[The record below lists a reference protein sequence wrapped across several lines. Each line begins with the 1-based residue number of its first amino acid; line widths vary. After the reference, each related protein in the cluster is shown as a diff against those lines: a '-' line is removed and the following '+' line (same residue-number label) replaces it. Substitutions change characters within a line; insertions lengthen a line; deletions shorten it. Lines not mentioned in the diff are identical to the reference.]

1 MLLFFFHFFYLTP
14 PVFDHASSPSCSA
27 CLSVFNSQKK
37 GGSEDRGDITSHPHP
52 FLATVGI
59 TWEAYR
65 TPPFCLL
72 LLPSFL
78 VCGIKLYKMAIY
90 CKCVANCGCAYT
102 ITSSLWLHKVC
113 VCLVCLI
120 LCFGLGL
127 TLITT
132 VMVRL
137 LISAG
142 LEETG

>member
-1 MLLFFFHFFYLTP
+1 MLLCFFHFFYLTP

-78 VCGIKLYKMAIY
+78 VCEIKLYKMAIY

-102 ITSSLWLHKVC
+102 ITSSLAPQSVLLPGVSDSVFWP
-113 VCLVCLI
+113 
-120 LCFGLGL
+120 
-127 TLITT
+127 
-132 VMVRL
+132 RL
-137 LISAG
+137 DLDYHSDGEAPH
-142 LEETG
+142 

>member
-1 MLLFFFHFFYLTP
+1 MLLCFFHFFYLTP

-78 VCGIKLYKMAIY
+78 VCEIKLYKMAIY

-102 ITSSLWLHKVC
+102 ITSSLAPQS
-113 VCLVCLI
+113 VCLPGVSDSV
-120 LCFGLGL
+120 FWP
-127 TLITT
+127 
-132 VMVRL
+132 RL
-137 LISAG
+137 DLDYHSDGEAPH
-142 LEETG
+142 

>member
-1 MLLFFFHFFYLTP
+1 MLLCFFHFFYLTP

-78 VCGIKLYKMAIY
+78 VCEIKLYKMAIY

-102 ITSSLWLHKVC
+102 ITSSLAPQSVHLPGVSDSVFWP
-113 VCLVCLI
+113 
-120 LCFGLGL
+120 
-127 TLITT
+127 
-132 VMVRL
+132 RL
-137 LISAG
+137 DLDYHSDGEAPH
-142 LEETG
+142 

>member
-1 MLLFFFHFFYLTP
+1 MLLCFFHFFYLTP

-27 CLSVFNSQKK
+27 CLSVFNSPKK

-78 VCGIKLYKMAIY
+78 VCEIKLYKMAIY

-102 ITSSLWLHKVC
+102 ITSSLAPQS
-113 VCLVCLI
+113 
-120 LCFGLGL
+120 
-127 TLITT
+127 
-132 VMVRL
+132 VRL
-137 LISAG
+137 PGVSDSVFWPRLDLDYHSDGEAPH
-142 LEETG
+142 